1 VASTFA
7 FVQQALRLCIRC
19 RTLAEAGM
27 TAQTVIPTAKVALLP
42 LALGLSV
49 LAGAAW
55 AQSGPLDQP
64 HVVPRIQPDS
74 GTLTASI
81 SEPSLRPRTK
91 PMRVDVDLVLV
102 PVTVTDALNRPV
114 IDLPRQNFELYEGG
128 VAQPIRYFSN
138 EDAPIS
144 VGLILDC
151 SGSMRN
157 KIDYEREAL
166 AEFFKYANP
175 QDDYFAISV
184 SSHPEVIATS
194 EKSIETIQAKLGE
207 TEPKGGT
214 ALYDAVYLG
223 IARMS
228 SARYQRKALVIIT
241 DGGDN
246 RSRYSLKETQRMVE
260 EADVLTYGIGIFDDV
275 PVHLF
280 KTFEERW
287 GRKWLS
293 QITDATGGRTI
304 AADNRKQIPEIAA
317 LISRELRNQYVLGY
331 RPTNKAHDG
340 KWRRLQVL
348 LTPSAAPL
356 HVHYK
361 QGYVAP
367 EE

>member
-1 VASTFA
+1 MS
-7 FVQQALRLCIRC
+7 
-19 RTLAEAGM
+19 
-27 TAQTVIPTAKVALLP
+27 AQTAIQSAKVALLLS
-42 LALGLSV
+42 LAASV
-49 LAGAAW
+49 SVMEGTAW
-55 AQSGPLDQP
+55 AQSGSLDQP
-64 HVVPRIQPDS
+64 HAVPHLQPDA
-74 GTLTASI
+74 GTLAASI
-81 SEPSLRPRTK
+81 GEPPPGLRTK

-114 IDLPRQNFELYEGG
+114 IDLPKQNFMLYEGG
-128 VAQPIRYFSN
+128 VAQPIRYFST

-157 KIDYEREAL
+157 KIEYEREAV

-184 SSHPEVIATS
+184 SSRPEVLATS
-194 EKSIETIQAKLGE
+194 EQSIEKIETKLGQ
-207 TEPKGGT
+207 TEPQGGT

-223 IARMS
+223 ISRMS
-228 SARYQRKALVIIT
+228 SAQYQRKALVIIT

-246 RSRYSLKETQRMVE
+246 RSRYSLKETRKMVE

-275 PVHLF
+275 PMNMF

-293 QITDATGGRTI
+293 TITDSTGGRAI
-304 AADNRKQIPEIAA
+304 AADDRRQIPEIAA

-331 RPTNKAHDG
+331 RPSNVAHDG
-340 KWRRLQVL
+340 KWRRLQVM
-348 LTPSAAPL
+348 LTPTAAPL

-367 EE
+367 QE

>member
-1 VASTFA
+1 M
-7 FVQQALRLCIRC
+7 I
-19 RTLAEAGM
+19 
-27 TAQTVIPTAKVALLP
+27 AQTAIQFQSAKAVLLSFTVGFSM
-42 LALGLSV
+42 LTCL
-49 LAGAAW
+49 AW
-55 AQSGPLDQP
+55 AQSDSLDQA
-64 HVVPRIQPDS
+64 HIVPRAQPD
-74 GTLTASI
+74 GTGSSVSVGAPPLA
-81 SEPSLRPRTK
+81 PRTK

-114 IDLPRQNFELYEGG
+114 IDLPKQNFTLYEGS
-128 VAQPIRYFSN
+128 VAQPIQYFSN

-157 KIDYEREAL
+157 KIEYEREAV

-175 QDDYFAISV
+175 QDDYFAITV

-194 EKSIETIQAKLGE
+194 ERSIGTIQEKLGS
-207 TEPKGGT
+207 TEPRGGT

-223 IARMS
+223 ISRMR
-228 SARYQRKALVIIT
+228 SAEHQRKALVIIS

-246 RSRYSLKETQRMVE
+246 RSRYTLKELKSVVE
-260 EADVLTYGIGIFDDV
+260 EANVLAYGIGVFDDV
-275 PVHLF
+275 PIPLF
-280 KTFEERW
+280 KTLEERW

-293 QITDATGGRTI
+293 EITDATGGRTL
-304 AADNRKQIPEIAA
+304 AADDRRQIPQIAA

-331 RPTNKAHDG
+331 RPSNVAHDG
-340 KWRRLQVL
+340 KWRRVL
-348 LTPSAAPL
+348 VRLTPSATPL
-356 HVHYK
+356 QVHYK

>member
-1 VASTFA
+1 MSARSA
-7 FVQQALRLCIRC
+7 IQAANIECLLS
-19 RTLAEAGM
+19 LA
-27 TAQTVIPTAKVALLP
+27 V
-42 LALGLSV
+42 GLSM
-49 LAGAAW
+49 LGGAAW
-55 AQSGPLDQP
+55 AQSTSIDDA
-64 HVVPRIQPDS
+64 HVVPHVAPEAGKS
-74 GTLTASI
+74 SASI
-81 SEPSLRPRTK
+81 SDPALRTRTK

-102 PVTVTDALNRPV
+102 PVTVTDAYNRPV
-114 IDLPRQNFELYEGG
+114 VDLPQKDFTLYEGG

-157 KIDYEREAL
+157 KIEYEREAL

-194 EKSIETIQAKLGE
+194 QQSIETIQAKLGE
-207 TEPKGGT
+207 TDPQGGT
-214 ALYDAVYLG
+214 ALYDSVYLG
-223 IARMS
+223 ISRLK
-228 SARYQRKALVIIT
+228 SAQHQRKALVIIT

-246 RSRYSLKETQRMVE
+246 RSRYSLRETKEMVQ

-293 QITDATGGRTI
+293 QITDPTGGRTI
-304 AADNRKQIPEIAA
+304 AADDRKQIPEIAA
-317 LISRELRNQYVLGY
+317 LISKELRNQYVLGY
-331 RPTNKAHDG
+331 RPTNVARDG
-340 KWRRLQVL
+340 KWHKVQVM
-348 LTPSAAPL
+348 LTKSATPL
-356 HVHYK
+356 YLHFK

-367 EE
+367 EP

>member
-1 VASTFA
+1 MLT
-7 FVQQALRLCIRC
+7 C
-19 RTLAEAGM
+19 M
-27 TAQTVIPTAKVALLP
+27 
-42 LALGLSV
+42 
-49 LAGAAW
+49 AW
-55 AQSGPLDQP
+55 AQSDSLNEA
-64 HVVPRIQPDS
+64 HVVPRAQPD
-74 GTLTASI
+74 GVATTA
-81 SEPSLRPRTK
+81 PVGGLPLGPRTK

-114 IDLPRQNFELYEGG
+114 IDLPRQNFTLYEGG
-128 VAQPIRYFSN
+128 VPQPIRYFSN

-157 KIDYEREAL
+157 KIEYEREAV

-175 QDDYFAISV
+175 QDDYFAIAV

-194 EKSIETIQAKLGE
+194 DQSIGTIQGKLGT
-207 TEPKGGT
+207 TEPRGGT

-223 IARMS
+223 ISRMS
-228 SARYQRKALVIIT
+228 SARHQRKALVIIS

-246 RSRYSLKETQRMVE
+246 RSRYNLKELKTVVE
-260 EADVLTYGIGIFDDV
+260 EANVLAYGIGVFDGV
-275 PVHLF
+275 PIPLF
-280 KTFEERW
+280 KTMEERW

-293 QITDATGGRTI
+293 EMTEATGGRTL
-304 AADNRKQIPEIAA
+304 AADNRQQIPQIAA

-331 RPTNKAHDG
+331 RPSNAVHDG
-340 KWRRLQVL
+340 KWRKVQVR
-348 LTPSAAPL
+348 LTPSATPL
-356 HVHYK
+356 QVHYK